1 MGSSA
6 SLLTSQ
12 IAHTASASRCLC
24 WARLWWGG
32 GRKFL
37 FNCPVL
43 GLGLALGTGRH
54 MVPLAPSFWVWLPR
68 LHRQV
73 ASHCVV

>member
-1 MGSSA
+1 MGSSV
-6 SLLTSQ
+6 SLLMSQ

-24 WARLWWGG
+24 WARLWWGR
-32 GRKFL
+32 RKFL

-43 GLGLALGTGRH
+43 GLKLALGTRRH